1 MKEKQLISESN
12 LKGVE
17 IALSKT
23 PSEVIET
30 VKSSG
35 LKGRGGAGF
44 PTGLKWEICAKT
56 QGEHYVIC
64 NADEG
69 EPGTFKDRLILTTV
83 PLNVVEGIIIAS
95 YAVGAK
101 QAYIYLRGE
110 YEHFLPKIK
119 KAVRESKPMMEKIGL
134 EIKTVIGQGAYICG
148 EETSILNSI
157 EGHRPEPRK
166 RPPYP
171 AEKGLFGSPTVV
183 NNVETLAVVPLI
195 FLGRFDP
202 KKRLCSL
209 SGDLEKPGVFEIY
222 EGKQIG
228 KIVNE
233 AKPTGIPK
241 ALCFGASGG
250 IMPYDPCME
259 LTEENVRE
267 RGCFFGSGT
276 IIVVNHTHSIVEL
289 CESIQRFFVHESC
302 GYCMACRE
310 GSKRMLEYI
319 KRISAGKATM
329 KDLKELEELCSFV
342 SAAPF
347 CALGRSMPLHI
358 MTSLRHFRE
367 EFVRKCR

>member
-1 MKEKQLISESN
+1 MTEKKILFDSA
-12 LKGVE
+12 LKGAG

-23 PSEVIET
+23 PTEVIEV
-30 VKSSG
+30 VKNSG
-35 LKGRGGAGF
+35 LRGRGGAGF
-44 PTGLKWEICAKT
+44 PTGLKWEIAAKS
-56 QGEHYVIC
+56 QGEHYIIC

-69 EPGTFKDRLILTTV
+69 EPGTFKDRLILSTV
-83 PLNVVEGIIIAS
+83 PLNVIEGIIIAS
-95 YAVGAK
+95 HAVGAK

-110 YEHFLPKIK
+110 YNYFLPKIRKAIK
-119 KAVRESKPMMEKIGL
+119 KARPLMEKIEL
-134 EIKTVIGQGAYICG
+134 NLDIVVGQGAYICG
-148 EETSILNSI
+148 EETAILNSI

-171 AEKGLFGSPTVV
+171 AEKGLYGSPTVV
-183 NNVETLAVVPLI
+183 NNVETLAMVPLI
-195 FLGRFDP
+195 FLGIFDP

-209 SGDLEKPGVFEIY
+209 SGDVEKPGVFEIL

-228 KIVNE
+228 KILEE
-233 AKPTGIPK
+233 AKPIGIPK
-241 ALCFGASGG
+241 AICFGASGG

-259 LTEENVRE
+259 ITEENIKE

-276 IIVVNHTHSIVEL
+276 IIIVNHTHSIVEL
-289 CESIQRFFVHESC
+289 CESIQKFFVHESC
-302 GYCMACRE
+302 GYCMSCRE

-329 KDLKELEELCSFV
+329 KDLNKLEELCNFV
-342 SAAPF
+342 SVASF

-358 MTSLRHFRE
+358 LTALRHFRE